1 MFVVPLLT
9 TTCTRWL
16 PIAPPPHIHTHA
28 RACTETGIP
37 TQSIFF
43 GLAAWAAF
51 MSLTAA
57 DKLAVKKGGKASK
70 SKTTS
75 GKTVGSTGSASA

>member
-1 MFVVPLLT
+1 
-9 TTCTRWL
+9 
-16 PIAPPPHIHTHA
+16 
-28 RACTETGIP
+28 
-37 TQSIFF
+37 
-43 GLAAWAAF
+43 